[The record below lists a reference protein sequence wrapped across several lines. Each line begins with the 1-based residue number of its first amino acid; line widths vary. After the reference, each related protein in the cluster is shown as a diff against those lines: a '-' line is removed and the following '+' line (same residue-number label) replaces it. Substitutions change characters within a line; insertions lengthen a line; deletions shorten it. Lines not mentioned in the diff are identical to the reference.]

1 MHNDLCLQRH
11 CPVLSQSLS
20 GLCWEQN
27 YHQNFSP
34 FPPEQTKYCRCYCG
48 WDWSPQA
55 TNIHTIHDPPVSYNV
70 NSTLN
75 APLSSLFSPHS
86 SLFSDKEDQPALVS
100 LGGPSHQLSII
111 PTKTAPSNI
120 SPLSPGAR
128 LGWLL
133 TFYISSHLA
142 SKWMAGSLVQ
152 RDWSVTL

>member
-1 MHNDLCLQRH
+1 MIYVCKDIVQSSASHSPGSAGNRTTIRISRLFHLNKQNIVVVIVVEIGLHRLQISI
-11 CPVLSQSLS
+11 PYMTPLSV
-20 GLCWEQN
+20 
-27 YHQNFSP
+27 
-34 FPPEQTKYCRCYCG
+34 
-48 WDWSPQA
+48 
-55 TNIHTIHDPPVSYNV
+55 IM
-70 NSTLN
+70 STLN

>member
-70 NSTLN
+70 NTER
-75 APLSSLFSPHS
+75 SSLFSLLTS
-86 SLFSDKEDQPALVS
+86 QLFVFRQRRSAS
-100 LGGPSHQLSII
+100 LGRGPSHQLSII